1 MGPVLGSQTW
11 AQLAT
16 FAVVSWAMVGMG
28 YGGTF
33 AEQFTAF
40 SSDGYHV
47 QVAADGQEANIV
59 LDQVAASGFGSKHQY
74 LFGNITM
81 KIKLVS
87 GDSAGTV
94 TAYYLSSAQ
103 PAHDELDFEFLG
115 NSSGQPYILQTN
127 VFANGVGGREQRIN
141 LWFDPSADFHNYG
154 VLWNK
159 NQIIFTVDNTPIRVF
174 KNSQDIGIAYPNSKP
189 MGLYASLW
197 NGDQWA
203 TQGGL
208 VKLNWTHAPFV
219 VSFKEFSTLD
229 GCVVT
234 DNNISPCTATTSH
247 WWEASAYQTIDH
259 NQAQQILWVK
269 QNYEVY
275 DYCKDTKRY
284 PTEPVECFRNV
295 PLL

>member
-1 MGPVLGSQTW
+1 MGFLGW
-11 AQLAT
+11 ATL
-16 FAVVSWAMVGMG
+16 AVVYLAMVGVG
-28 YGGTF
+28 YGATF
-33 AEQFTAF
+33 EEQFTAF
-40 SSDGYHV
+40 STDGYHV
-47 QVAADGQEANIV
+47 QVAPDGQVAQIV
-59 LDQVAASGFGSKHQY
+59 LDQTAASGFGSKHQY

-81 KIKLVS
+81 KIKLVP

-115 NSSGQPYILQTN
+115 NTSGQPYVLQTN
-127 VFANGVGGREQRIN
+127 VFANGVGRREQRIN

-159 NQIIFTVDNTPIRVF
+159 KQIIFTVDNKPIRVF
-174 KNSQDIGIAYPNSKP
+174 KNQEDIGLAYPNSKP

-234 DNNISPCTATTSH
+234 DNDISPCTATTSH
-247 WWEASAYQTIDH
+247 WWEASAYQTIDR
-259 NQAQQILWVK
+259 NQAEQILWVK
-269 QNYEVY
+269 ENYEVY
-275 DYCKDTKRY
+275 DYCTDTERY
-284 PTEPVECFRNV
+284 PTEPVECARNV

>member
-1 MGPVLGSQTW
+1 MGFKGSSNGVVAISFFTVVC
-11 AQLAT
+11 LVMGGVSHGAT
-16 FAVVSWAMVGMG
+16 F
-28 YGGTF
+28 T
-33 AEQFTAF
+33 EQFDAF

-47 QVAADGQEANIV
+47 QVAPDGQEAKIV
-59 LDQVAASGFGSKHQY
+59 LDQVAASGFGSKNQY
-74 LFGNITM
+74 LFGNISM
-81 KIKLVS
+81 KIKLVP

-115 NSSGQPYILQTN
+115 NASGQPYVLQTN

-141 LWFDPSADFHNYG
+141 LWFDPSADFHSYG

-159 NQIIFTVDNTPIRVF
+159 NQIIFTVDDKPIRLY
-174 KNSQDIGIAYPNSKP
+174 KNSEDLGVAYPKSKP

-203 TQGGL
+203 TEGGL
-208 VKLNWTHAPFV
+208 IKLNWTHAPFI

-234 DNNISPCTATTSH
+234 NNDITPCTATTTH
-247 WWEASAYQTIDH
+247 WWEASAFQTINR
-259 NQAQQILWVK
+259 NQAEQILWVK
-269 QNYEVY
+269 ENYEVY
-275 DYCKDTKRY
+275 DYCKDTERY
-284 PTEPVECFRNV
+284 PTEPVECSRNV